1 MISPSQIELKHI
13 SDSLETAEPKQILEW
28 AVKEYHP
35 RLTMATAFGPEGCV
49 ILALLAEINPSVR
62 VFNLE
67 TGYQFSETLELRE
80 RIFERYGI
88 EVEYVRAEETIEQM
102 EVRFSGPIYGSN
114 PNECCR
120 IRKVEPLKQAV
131 KGYDAWISAIRRD
144 QTFARSRAGIV
155 EWDSKFELV
164 KINPLANWTKTDV
177 WRYVTENDV
186 PYNPLHDQGYASI
199 GCWPCT
205 NPVSDGED
213 DRAGRWAGS
222 VKTEC
227 GLHTR

>member
-1 MISPSQIELKHI
+1 MIAPSQIELKHI
-13 SDSLETAEPKQILEW
+13 SDSLETVKPHEILEW
-28 AVKEYHP
+28 AVREYHP

-67 TGYQFSETLELRE
+67 TGYQFTETLELRE

-88 EVEYVRAEETIEQM
+88 EVEYVRADETVGQM
-102 EVRFSGPIYGSN
+102 ESRFGGPIYGSN
-114 PNECCR
+114 PDECCR

-164 KINPLANWTKTDV
+164 KINPL
-177 WRYVTENDV
+177 
-186 PYNPLHDQGYASI
+186 
-199 GCWPCT
+199 
-205 NPVSDGED
+205 
-213 DRAGRWAGS
+213 
-222 VKTEC
+222 
-227 GLHTR
+227 